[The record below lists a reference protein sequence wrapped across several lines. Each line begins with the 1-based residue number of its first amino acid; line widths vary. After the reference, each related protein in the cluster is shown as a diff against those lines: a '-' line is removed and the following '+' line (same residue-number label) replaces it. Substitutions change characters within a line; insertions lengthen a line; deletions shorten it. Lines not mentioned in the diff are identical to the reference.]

1 MNKQHTSSRKYLIW
15 LLLACIISGLFGS
28 AQTNPEAFRPQF
40 HFSPK
45 TGWMNDPNGLVYDN
59 GEYHLFYQHNPNDT
73 KWGPMHWGHA
83 VSSDL
88 IHWQNLPIALEPDKL
103 GMIFSGS
110 AVIDTD
116 NTAGFGQGTMV
127 AVFTHD
133 LNGAESQSLAYS
145 TDHGRTWTKY
155 ALNPVLEPL
164 NNLRN
169 FRDPKVFWYT
179 PGYGAGHWVM
189 LIAAGSSVLIYESG
203 DLKNWKISSNFG
215 LGYGATCGVWE
226 TPDLLELPITGG
238 SQKRWVL
245 TVGVNNCAPAGG
257 TGVQYFVGQFD
268 GKSFNNEN
276 PKNQILWADYGADF
290 YAAQAWNNAPDG
302 RHIWAAWMN
311 NWQYAQDLPSVAWRG
326 ALSFP
331 RELAL
336 KRTAKGYRL
345 TQQPIRELERLRQ
358 HKLSLENLQISD
370 TQQPFQN
377 LKADTL
383 EVIANFKLEKT
394 QAAERFGLRVRTGQ
408 NEQTTVGYNLKTAQ
422 LFVDRSHS
430 GKTSFN
436 PNFPKIHLVHLE
448 PINNEIRLHL
458 LIDRASLEIFSED
471 GLLSLTENIF
481 PDGSSMGLEVF
492 AQGGKVLLSKLE
504 VYELQSALEGSR

>member
-1 MNKQHTSSRKYLIW
+1 MNKQRHPSSRKYLIW
-15 LLLACIISGLFGS
+15 LGLACVISGLFSS

-88 IHWQNLPIALEPDKL
+88 IHWQDLPIALEPDKL

-110 AVIDTD
+110 AVIDAD
-116 NTAGFGQGTMV
+116 NTANFGKGAMV

-133 LNGAESQSLAYS
+133 LSSAESQSLAYS

-155 ALNPVLEPL
+155 ALNPVLEPP

-189 LIAAGSSVLIYESG
+189 LVAAGSSVLIYESS
-203 DLKNWKISSNFG
+203 DLKNWKFSSNFG

-268 GKSFNNEN
+268 GKTF
-276 PKNQILWADYGADF
+276 
-290 YAAQAWNNAPDG
+290 
-302 RHIWAAWMN
+302 
-311 NWQYAQDLPSVAWRG
+311 
-326 ALSFP
+326 
-331 RELAL
+331 
-336 KRTAKGYRL
+336 
-345 TQQPIRELERLRQ
+345 
-358 HKLSLENLQISD
+358 
-370 TQQPFQN
+370 
-377 LKADTL
+377 
-383 EVIANFKLEKT
+383 
-394 QAAERFGLRVRTGQ
+394 
-408 NEQTTVGYNLKTAQ
+408 
-422 LFVDRSHS
+422 
-430 GKTSFN
+430 
-436 PNFPKIHLVHLE
+436 
-448 PINNEIRLHL
+448 
-458 LIDRASLEIFSED
+458 
-471 GLLSLTENIF
+471 
-481 PDGSSMGLEVF
+481 
-492 AQGGKVLLSKLE
+492 
-504 VYELQSALEGSR
+504 